1 LFNDLPP
8 VRLSALS
15 PGAFARPVDSMIL
28 TPGQIA
34 KIRGQVMR
42 QLDYLNRLTD
52 RIERQQFPQ
61 ADPLR
66 VTPSAYVTPSTAC
79 SRASR

>member
-1 LFNDLPP
+1 M
-8 VRLSALS
+8 S
-15 PGAFARPVDSMIL
+15 L

-34 KIRGQVMR
+34 KVRGRVMR
-42 QLDYLNRLTD
+42 QLDYLTRLTD

-66 VTPSAYVTPSTAC
+66 VNAI
-79 SRASR
+79 RARDATHRLLRRSPIKPLRNAR

>member
-1 LFNDLPP
+1 M
-8 VRLSALS
+8 
-15 PGAFARPVDSMIL
+15 DSMSL

-42 QLDYLNRLTD
+42 QLDYLTRLTD
-52 RIERQQFPQ
+52 RIERQRFPQ

-66 VTPSAYVTPSTAC
+66 VNAI
-79 SRASR
+79 RARRAMEQLLNAVPIKPLRNAT